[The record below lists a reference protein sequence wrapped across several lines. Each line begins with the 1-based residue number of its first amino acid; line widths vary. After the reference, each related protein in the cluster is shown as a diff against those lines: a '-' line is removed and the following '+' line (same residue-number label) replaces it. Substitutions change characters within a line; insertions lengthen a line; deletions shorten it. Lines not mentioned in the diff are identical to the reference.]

1 MKFDYTK
8 YLSEMS
14 NYELFDAYFIVRN
27 ALVSDVTIFM
37 TILFAFLTVAY
48 FVSAKL
54 NKFQAITISTLYS
67 VFALYMISSA
77 FNSSQLMSQIASAV
91 TGMEKSPDS
100 VVLVTILLVSWI
112 FSLILF
118 WQARRRGRAE
128 SLSP

>member
-1 MKFDYTK
+1 MEFDFTK

-27 ALVSDVTIFM
+27 ALVSDVTIYM

-67 VFALYMISSA
+67 IFALYMISSA
-77 FNSSQLMSQIASAV
+77 FNSSRMMSQISATV
-91 TGMEKSPDS
+91 TGQEHTRDAF
-100 VVLVTILLVSWI
+100 VLAAILIVSWI

-118 WQARRRGRAE
+118 RQARRAGKVE
-128 SLSP
+128 S

>member
-1 MKFDYTK
+1 MKFDFTK

-27 ALVSDVTIFM
+27 ALVSDVTIYM

-54 NKFQAITISTLYS
+54 NRFQAITISTLYS
-67 VFALYMISSA
+67 LFALYMVTSA
-77 FNSSQLMSQIASAV
+77 FNSSQMMSQIGATV
-91 TGMEKSPDS
+91 TGQEYTRDS
-100 VVLVTILLVSWI
+100 FVLATILLVSWI

-118 WQARRRGRAE
+118 AQARRRGNVEAQE
-128 SLSP
+128 P